1 MLEVISIIFGFAPGR
16 KLASLCYG
24 VLALQPFSSSFW
36 NEAFAL
42 EQRLILVYFWAMA
55 LRLIAER
62 REDAACIVL

>member
-24 VLALQPFSSSFW
+24 VLALQPFSSS
-36 NEAFAL
+36 L
-42 EQRLILVYFWAMA
+42 EQGLILVYFWAMA

-62 REDAACIVL
+62 REDAARIVL